1 MYIIQIKLE
10 DENQDSDY
18 NPDEGSFVVQDQKP
32 KKRRGRKPRKQ
43 IKSEDDTLHDLLQQ
57 TRKTVHEPGFVGIK
71 NKFGEVQISIPP
83 KQEEMIEYHIFGHA
97 CTEKIEDILQ
107 PKKRTRY
114 VRGLNDA
121 EKKDR
126 RREQNRNAAARS
138 RARKNAMI
146 AKVIQLHQEN
156 LALRAYVSVCSY
168 LMHLCCDVMCMLFV
182 LLCRVQLRK

>member
-1 MYIIQIKLE
+1 ME
-10 DENQDSDY
+10 DADY
-18 NPDEGSFVVQDQKP
+18 NPNDGFIVNDVQP
-32 KKRRGRKPRKQ
+32 KKRKRGRPK
-43 IKSEDDTLHDLLQQ
+43 IKKETEDEALQELLAQSKR
-57 TRKTVHEPGFVGIK
+57 TTSEPGFVGIR
-71 NKFGEVQISIPP
+71 NKYGEIKIDIPP
-83 KQEEMIEYHIFGHA
+83 KLENVIRYEIYGHA

-114 VRGLNDA
+114 VRGLNDN

-156 LALRAYVSVCSY
+156 LALRAYVSVCCF
-168 LMHLCCDVMCMLFV
+168 LCYVILFCWMLFYV
-182 LLCRVQLRK
+182 DCV

>member
-1 MYIIQIKLE
+1 MNDIQIKLE
-10 DENQDSDY
+10 DEDFV
-18 NPDEGSFVVQDQKP
+18 PDESFIVNDIKP
-32 KKRRGRKPRKQ
+32 KKRKRGRPK
-43 IKSEDDTLHDLLQQ
+43 IKKETEDESLRDLLEQ
-57 TRKTVHEPGFVGIK
+57 TRKTTNEPGYVGIK
-71 NKFGEVQISIPP
+71 NKFGEVTISIPP
-83 KQEEMIEYHIFGHA
+83 KLEDIISYEIFGHA

-114 VRGLNDA
+114 VRGLNDT

-156 LALRAYVSVCSY
+156 LALRAHVSVCFY
-168 LMHLCCDVMCMLFV
+168 FIFLFCV
-182 LLCRVQLRK
+182 WTVIL